1 MSESNVDIKYELIP
15 YDGFMGSQTLQRY
28 LPSADAEH
36 HSSHLQA
43 YLLQQYGEVGHE
55 SKDVP
60 IPDGAFGHRC
70 NAEYLHA
77 SWFGG
82 CCG

>member
-43 YLLQQYGEVGHE
+43 YLLQQYGKNRHE
-55 SKDVP
+55 SKDPAVP
-60 IPDGAFGHRC
+60 YGA
-70 NAEYLHA
+70 L
-77 SWFGG
+77 
-82 CCG
+82 